1 MSKNS
6 QQRSVATNP
15 IKSVVVVL
23 GMHRSGTSALTKA
36 LQVMG
41 VSLSEN
47 LMPEGEFN
55 PKGHW
60 EDMDVVSINDKLLA
74 HYGHVWFSATQPQ
87 ISLDDDY
94 VQLLLEEA
102 VAMVNQRVQQF
113 PLWGFKDPRTSR
125 LLCFWL
131 EVLQRANVVPKFV
144 YALRNPL
151 DIVRSLARRDGLTHR
166 QGYLL
171 WWWHTLPNL
180 SLLRSQPVAWVS
192 FNQLLTQ
199 PQQVITQLQQHL
211 SLASLPEEDVA
222 TFCDSFIEP
231 SLSHSCA
238 QLSDL
243 YQDEQHFE
251 PVLTLYSVL
260 EKLSRDEL
268 TLEQWLDDGGAVQL
282 QEAFQPVF
290 MTQWALLAEQLNQSA
305 LKNHALLYHANIR
318 NQQLVDDS
326 RNKQAELQNAIKTL
340 QQELID
346 KDQELVVLNGKLI
359 ETSNACLTQQKAQ
372 EQLELIAKEAQA
384 KLLKELQEREQHTQ
398 ALLGAITEIHH
409 STSWKITAPIRA
421 IRPIL
426 SMPLRIVT
434 RGVGFVRYHGG
445 LKNTCRKAYRVY
457 QRDGLSAL
465 LLRGQYQV
473 IQAVEQTGEPLI
485 NYGQWLEK
493 YGQLSVEQTQMVS
506 ARIASLSERPKI
518 SVLMPVYNPP
528 LDYLCEAI
536 ESVQAQL
543 YPEWE
548 LCIADD
554 ASPNQAVRDLLRE
567 YAQQDS
573 RIRVVEREQNGH
585 ISLATNSALAL
596 ASGDFIALMDH
607 DDTLA
612 NDALYWVAEAI
623 IANPQAVL
631 IYSDEDKLSS
641 DGQTRYDP
649 NFKPHWNPELLRSQ
663 NCISHL
669 GVYKTDLAKAL
680 GGFRIGF
687 EGAQDWD
694 FALRY
699 SETLSPDQV
708 VHIPRILYHWR
719 AIEGSTAIDGDEKP
733 YALTAGLQAV
743 QEHCDRI
750 HIQAQV
756 VEHPE
761 RHYAR
766 VKYAIPTPQPMVSM
780 IIPTRN
786 GLDVLS
792 VCIDSILA
800 KTTYS
805 NYEIIIVD
813 NGSDCADTL
822 AYLDKLQQEND
833 NIVLLH
839 DDSPFNYSAL
849 NNKAAAIAK
858 GEILALVN
866 NDVEVITPDWLAE
879 MVGHAIQPQNG
890 AVGARLWYP
899 DDTLQHGGVIL
910 VGGVAGHAH
919 KHLPKGMPGYAC
931 RAIVAQNYSAVTAAC
946 LVVRKAVFELV
957 GGLNETDLTV
967 AFNDIDFCLKV
978 QEAGYF
984 NVWTPYAELYHYES
998 KTRGF
1003 EDTPEKEAR
1012 FAKEVA
1018 YMRNRWGH
1026 RLDADPCYNPNLTM
1040 AREDFSLADARR
1052 V

>member
-6 QQRSVATNP
+6 QPASVASNP
-15 IKSVVVVL
+15 SQSVVVVL

-60 EDMDVVSINDKLLA
+60 EDLSVVSINDRLLSQYHALWSSPTLVEVNFDSQRVSLLLA
-74 HYGHVWFSATQPQ
+74 
-87 ISLDDDY
+87 
-94 VQLLLEEA
+94 EA
-102 VAMVNQRVQQF
+102 VSLVQQRVEEF
-113 PLWGFKDPRTSR
+113 GVWGFKDPRTSR
-125 LLCFWL
+125 LLPFWQ
-131 EVLQRANVVPKFV
+131 EVFKRAGIDVKYV

-151 DIVRSLARRDGLTHR
+151 DIARSLKRRDGISHKHSFI
-166 QGYLL
+166 L
-171 WWWHTLPNL
+171 WLMHTLPNL
-180 SLLRSQPVAWVS
+180 PLLQSDKVEFVTFS
-192 FNQLLTQ
+192 HLLAKPNEVLECLKSHLGLADLNKEKSTEFI
-199 PQQVITQLQQHL
+199 QQ
-211 SLASLPEEDVA
+211 
-222 TFCDSFIEP
+222 FIDP
-231 SLSHSCA
+231 SLSHSDA
-238 QLSDL
+238 NLVDL
-243 YQDEQHFE
+243 MDEHAHFE
-251 PVLTLYSVL
+251 PIVSLYEIL
-260 EKLSRDEL
+260 EKFASKQCLLSEWLKTEQCQRFLADYSTTIAQAQCEL
-268 TLEQWLDDGGAVQL
+268 IEEFNIAAFEYRAQL
-282 QEAFQPVF
+282 F
-290 MTQWALLAEQLNQSA
+290 
-305 LKNHALLYHANIR
+305 HANLR
-318 NQQLVDDS
+318 VQQWQDDS
-326 RNKQAELQNAIKTL
+326 RNRQAELHNVIQTL
-340 QQELID
+340 QQDLID
-346 KDQELVVLNGKLI
+346 KDQQLVAFNDK
-359 ETSNACLTQQKAQ
+359 LTQQIQQTHQQ
-372 EQLELIAKEAQA
+372 EMLAEQQHI
-384 KLLKELQEREQHTQ
+384 LLEQHQQHIQ
-398 ALLGAITEIHH
+398 ALLAAITEIQH

-421 IRPIL
+421 VRPIL
-426 SMPLRIVT
+426 SIPVRVFKRAVSL
-434 RGVGFVRYHGG
+434 VRYHGG
-445 LKNTCRKAYRVY
+445 VKNTCRKAYRLY
-457 QRDGLSAL
+457 QRDGISAL
-465 LLRGQYQV
+465 WRRGQYQV
-473 IQAVEQTGEPLI
+473 QQAVEQTAEPLI
-485 NYGQWLEK
+485 DYGQWLEK
-493 YGQLSVEQTQMVS
+493 YGQLSSEQVQAVS
-506 ARIASLSERPKI
+506 SRIASLSERPKI

-528 LDYLCEAI
+528 LDYLRQAI

-567 YAQQDS
+567 FAQQDS

-585 ISLATNSALAL
+585 ISRATNSALAL

-607 DDTLA
+607 DDRLA

-623 IANPQAVL
+623 SANPQAAL
-631 IYSDEDKLSS
+631 IYSDEDKLSA
-641 DGQTRYDP
+641 DGLTRYDP
-649 NFKPHWNPELLRSQ
+649 NFKPQWNPELLRSQ

-669 GVYKTDLAKAL
+669 GVYKTDVAKAL
-680 GGFRIGF
+680 GGFRAGF

-699 SETLSPDQV
+699 SETLSPEQII
-708 VHIPRILYHWR
+708 HIPRILYHWR

-743 QEHCDRI
+743 QEHCDRMN
-750 HIQAQV
+750 IQAQV

-822 AYLDKLQQEND
+822 AYLDKLQREND

-866 NDVEVITPDWLAE
+866 NDVQVITPDWLTE
-879 MVGHAIQPQNG
+879 MVGHAMQPQNG

-946 LVVRKAVFELV
+946 LVVRKAVFEQV

-1003 EDTPEKEAR
+1003 EDTPAKQAR
-1012 FAKEVA
+1012 FGKEVA

-1040 AREDFSLADARR
+1040 AREDFSLAYQRR